1 MSNQDPV
8 RIASHFTLS
17 RARAVGALI
26 LLAANFALPTL
37 AVAGSSPLCAPR
49 EKLLKQLSSRYKE
62 VPVALGLA
70 SNGSLIEVL
79 TSDKGSTWT
88 IMVTQSNG
96 ASCLVAAGE
105 GWEELKRVASS
116 DSGA

>member
-1 MSNQDPV
+1 MSNQDPL
-8 RIASHFTLS
+8 RIASGFTLS

-37 AVAGSSPLCAPR
+37 AVAGSPLCAPR
-49 EKLLKQLSSRYKE
+49 EKLLKQLSTRYKE

-105 GWEELKRVASS
+105 GWEELKRVATN